1 MRHRARPV
9 YSLEESAVVSACNAR
24 WSGDVRSVARFLCI
38 GPSPFRDGAPS
49 CDRLA
54 DIFATPEAEKMRL
67 CRVSRATDWADVLG
81 VDGKTRRVP
90 YRSAPR
96 SPGLAGTRKTDGK
109 NKQETRF
116 SVLCAPPGTMK
127 DELVRSLTV
136 GCFFC
141 WFPAYCSA
149 IR

>member
-1 MRHRARPV
+1 M
-9 YSLEESAVVSACNAR
+9 SACNAR

-67 CRVSRATDWADVLG
+67 CRVSRATDWADVLA

-90 YRSAPR
+90 YRSAPG

-136 GCFFC
+136 GLFFC